1 MRSGEAVGEINQ
13 QYRVLN
19 NTASSHRK
27 VGDCQSC
34 HQDVLV
40 F

>member
-13 QYRVLN
+13 QYSALN
-19 NTASSHRK
+19 KTASSHRR

-40 F
+40 Y